1 MSWGGIVNEENNKFK
16 VTIKILTFLYF
27 SAIFVYLTIPISD
40 PDFWWHLA
48 SGRWMWDNRSLIH
61 DDPFAIPYD
70 FSESE
75 LRKEF
80 ILKQY
85 WLSQLV
91 FYGIYSLTGFK
102 GVIFL
107 RALVFTIMFFIMY
120 HLMRKENA
128 GYVVSASLVYLSV
141 AAIVNELGYVGDK
154 PQMWSSLFSVMV
166 VLCLEN
172 LREDKKWSYFA
183 LPALIFLW
191 SNMHGGFIFGDVIIA
206 VYVIGNLI
214 SHSARKAF
222 YIISVVSILI
232 SGINPNGF
240 TAFMHG
246 ILPFF
251 YADSAQYTKSIVET
265 QSIFQH
271 GTGSAVGVLRKLPH
285 LTGLFLLSLLSFVI
299 NIKQIKT
306 WRKEIVFLYILVLIM
321 GLKAIRFIIFF
332 VAIASFITSINLKG
346 FLERVSPLR
355 LFESRINIMKKLGTG
370 LTMLILVVIST
381 KFAIAGIRY
390 TGIFSEKPYN
400 TDYTGAVTFIKQNG
414 LKGNIFNEYN
424 DGGYLIWW
432 LTPDSR
438 VFIDGRNLYLT
449 AFSIFTSVVDSPYSP
464 VSFYDRTPVYE
475 RVLDYFNIDLVVLPG
490 CDKVSGTLIK
500 LPLALTNDEKWALVY
515 ADSNALVFMR
525 NISAN
530 STFIHRYK
538 LPDIAAYNNILS
550 MAINA
555 SRSRHG
561 HFMPNWKLS
570 MAVGYEGR
578 GEKEKALYWINEYLK
593 YVPYDSFAIN
603 IKKRIEE
610 IEKY

>member
-1 MSWGGIVNEENNKFK
+1 
-16 VTIKILTFLYF
+16 
-27 SAIFVYLTIPISD
+27 
-40 PDFWWHLA
+40 
-48 SGRWMWDNRSLIH
+48 
-61 DDPFAIPYD
+61 
-70 FSESE
+70 
-75 LRKEF
+75 
-80 ILKQY
+80 
-85 WLSQLV
+85 
-91 FYGIYSLTGFK
+91 
-102 GVIFL
+102 
-107 RALVFTIMFFIMY
+107 
-120 HLMRKENA
+120 
-128 GYVVSASLVYLSV
+128 
-141 AAIVNELGYVGDK
+141 
-154 PQMWSSLFSVMV
+154 
-166 VLCLEN
+166 
-172 LREDKKWSYFA
+172 
-183 LPALIFLW
+183 
-191 SNMHGGFIFGDVIIA
+191 
-206 VYVIGNLI
+206 
-214 SHSARKAF
+214 
-222 YIISVVSILI
+222 
-232 SGINPNGF
+232 
-240 TAFMHG
+240 
-246 ILPFF
+246 
-251 YADSAQYTKSIVET
+251 
-265 QSIFQH
+265 
-271 GTGSAVGVLRKLPH
+271 
-285 LTGLFLLSLLSFVI
+285 
-299 NIKQIKT
+299 
-306 WRKEIVFLYILVLIM
+306 
-321 GLKAIRFIIFF
+321 
-332 VAIASFITSINLKG
+332 
-346 FLERVSPLR
+346 
-355 LFESRINIMKKLGTG
+355 MKKLSTG
-370 LTMLILVVIST
+370 LAMLILVVIST

-400 TDYTGAVTFIKQNG
+400 TDYTGAVTFIKQSG

-525 NISAN
+525 NVPAN

-561 HFMPNWKLS
+561 HLMPNWKLS